1 MYHLRKRGTWF
12 GMLQSKKG
20 NAVVIWDSVLP
31 KAEKGK
37 VLLFNTS
44 KDALVE
50 YVEEIVQ
57 PKLRDLTGKEQSD
70 ANAQFGE
77 RWQSIRQ
84 EYVPDEP
91 EEEESPKSAT
101 NRIDMDDEIEP
112 NMEDDDLGLDED
124 FEDL

>member
-20 NAVVIWDSVLP
+20 DAVVIWDSVLP

-57 PKLRDLTGKEQSD
+57 PKLRELTGKEQSE
-70 ANAQFGE
+70 ANELFGE
-77 RWQSIRQ
+77 RWLSVRQ
-84 EYVPDEP
+84 AYVPDEP
-91 EEEESPKSAT
+91 EEEESPKVAAS
-101 NRIDMDDEIEP
+101 RIDIDDEIEAG
-112 NMEDDDLGLDED
+112 MDDDLGLDED

>member
-20 NAVVIWDSVLP
+20 DAVVIWDSVLP

-37 VLLFNTS
+37 VFLFNTS

-57 PKLRDLTGKEQSD
+57 PKLRELTGKEQSE

-77 RWQSIRQ
+77 RWQSVRQ
-84 EYVPDEP
+84 AYVPEEP
-91 EEEESPKSAT
+91 EEEETPKPAD
-101 NRIDMDDEIEP
+101 NRIDLDEEIEP
-112 NMEDDDLGLDED
+112 AMDDDLGLED
-124 FEDL
+124 DFDDL